1 MYYYEPWMMRTQPK
15 SNNSTN
21 SNRLKVNGE
30 GIVTTA
36 PNSAT
41 ITLGVITESST
52 VTEAQN
58 ENNQLTKKVIDSILG
73 LGVPKEHIKT
83 VDFRIEIL
91 YNYEN
96 SKQTVRGYRVTHM
109 LQISDVAI
117 QSVGSIVDTAVQNGA
132 NNVASINF
140 TVRNPQAYYEK
151 ALQNAVQDAQEKA
164 RTITKKLGVQLQ
176 EIPLQI
182 QELSQQSPPIPFQTT
197 MFAKSEAATP
207 IQPGELTIT
216 ARIEATFLYGQ
227 VH

>member
-1 MYYYEPWMMRTQPK
+1 MYYYEPWMMRSQSK
-15 SNNSTN
+15 RNISANSY
-21 SNRLKVNGE
+21 RMKVNGE
-30 GIVTTA
+30 GIVTAT

-73 LGVPKEHIKT
+73 LGIPKEHIKT

-91 YNYEN
+91 YNFEN

-109 LQISDVAI
+109 LQISDVDI
-117 QSVGSIVDTAVQNGA
+117 QSVGSIVDTSVQNGA
-132 NNVASINF
+132 NTVTNIDF
-140 TVRNPQAYYEK
+140 TVRNPKIYYEK
-151 ALQNAVQDAQEKA
+151 ALQNAVLDAQEKA
-164 RTITKKLGVQLQ
+164 RTIAKNLGVQLQ
-176 EIPLQI
+176 DIPIQI
-182 QELSQQSPPIPFQTT
+182 QELSQQSPPVPFQTA

-216 ARIEATFLYGQ
+216 ARIEATFTYSN
-227 VH
+227 